1 MTRNKYLYA
10 KRISLLA
17 LFCALVVV
25 ATIIVRVPIPA
36 TGGYFNLGD
45 TIIFI
50 ASVLLGPVFGMLAGG
65 VGSALA
71 DVIGGFAQF
80 APWTFVIKGI
90 EGLVAGLL
98 IRAFRADPKSL
109 PGTTLAFV
117 SFVIAGLWMVAG
129 YFGAEYV
136 MYGLDWAPPMAEFPF
151 NLAQAGI
158 SAVIAGILTP
168 VLVRGLGD
176 RVGR

>member
-1 MTRNKYLYA
+1 MKKQPYFSP

-17 LFCALVVV
+17 LFCALVIV
-25 ATIIVRVPIPA
+25 ATIIVRLPIPA

-50 ASVLLGPVFGMLAGG
+50 ASILLGPVFGMIAGA

-71 DVIGGFAQF
+71 DIIGGFAQF

-90 EGLVAGLL
+90 EGLIAGLL
-98 IRAFRADPKSL
+98 IRVFKADPKTG
-109 PGTTLAFV
+109 PGALLAFG
-117 SFVIAGLWMVAG
+117 SFIIAGLWMATG

-136 MYGLDWAPPMAEFPF
+136 IFGLDWAPPLAELPF

-158 SAVIAGILTP
+158 SAVIAGILAP
-168 VLVRGLGD
+168 VLARTLGAGLSA
-176 RVGR
+176 

>member
-1 MTRNKYLYA
+1 MNR
-10 KRISLLA
+10 KRSLSPTKLSLLG
-17 LFCALVVV
+17 LFSALVVV
-25 ATIIVRVPIPA
+25 ATIVIRLPVPA

-50 ASVLLGPVFGMLAGG
+50 TSILLGPVFGMIAGG

-71 DVIGGFAQF
+71 DVIGGFVQF
-80 APWTFVIKGI
+80 APWTLVIKGI

-98 IRAFRADPKSL
+98 IRAFRADP
-109 PGTTLAFV
+109 GTVLGTLLAFV
-117 SFVIAGLWMVAG
+117 SFVVAGLWMAAG

-136 MYGLDWAPPMAEFPF
+136 IFGLDWAPPTSELPF

-158 SAVIAGILTP
+158 SAVVAGILTP
-168 VLVRGLGD
+168 ILYRAVSDRLVE
-176 RVGR
+176 

>member
-1 MTRNKYLYA
+1 MKQQNYLSTKTIA
-10 KRISLLA
+10 LLA

-25 ATIIVRVPIPA
+25 ATIIIRLPIPA

-50 ASVLLGPVFGMLAGG
+50 ASILLGPVPGMIVGG

-71 DVIGGFAQF
+71 DILGGFAQF

-90 EGLVAGLL
+90 EGLVAGVL
-98 IRAFRADPKSL
+98 IRILRADPKTA
-109 PGTTLAFV
+109 PGALLAFG
-117 SFVIAGLWMVAG
+117 SFVVAGLWMAAG

-136 MYGLDWAPPMAEFPF
+136 IFGLDWAPPTAELPF

-158 SAVIAGILTP
+158 SAVIAGGLAP
-168 VLVRGLGD
+168 VLARALAD
-176 RVGR
+176 RLPK